1 MRSELRLRDFA
12 VYYNDGE
19 IRLIEYNGM
28 PHYEL
33 TNWSHDMTEQQM
45 KDVLKINKK
54 RDSIKKKRTTELNIP
69 LLVIPYWEFDKIE
82 TLVKFFIQ

>member
-1 MRSELRLRDFA
+1 
-12 VYYNDGE
+12 
-19 IRLIEYNGM
+19 M